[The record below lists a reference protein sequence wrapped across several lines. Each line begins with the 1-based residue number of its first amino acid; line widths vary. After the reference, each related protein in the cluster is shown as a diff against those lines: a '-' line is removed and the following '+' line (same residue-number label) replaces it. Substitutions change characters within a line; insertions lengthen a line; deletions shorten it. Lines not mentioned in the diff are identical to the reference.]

1 MAHLHQIYKS
11 NVHFFLWTKI
21 YASRL
26 LQIID
31 GMRHNR
37 QSISWIDDFD
47 SIKWVKR
54 TAHFERK
61 HRSLF
66 LLLAS
71 GMVLIKNSQ
80 ITVPVF
86 NIQARSSELFNK
98 RGAHCQMSILAGCI
112 CVSPFL
118 PASTCCCSD
127 WGTKSSESRGE
138 RSPMGERMLTFQTL
152 CTCLLQKRER
162 IMPSTCSFQHSVTQA
177 TAAILMLSSSVSGG
191 ETRALSSSKWIFFE
205 SDVIID
211 WI

>member
-1 MAHLHQIYKS
+1 MKVHRWPTFTKFTSQMCIFFCGPKFTHLDYC
-11 NVHFFLWTKI
+11 
-21 YASRL
+21 RL
-26 LQIID
+26 LMLAWD
-31 GMRHNR
+31 R
-37 QSISWIDDFD
+37 QSNSWMDDFD

-112 CVSPFL
+112 CVSLFL

-127 WGTKSSESRGE
+127 WGTKSSESHGE
-138 RSPMGERMLTFQTL
+138 CAPMGERMLTF
-152 CTCLLQKRER
+152 
-162 IMPSTCSFQHSVTQA
+162 
-177 TAAILMLSSSVSGG
+177 
-191 ETRALSSSKWIFFE
+191 
-205 SDVIID
+205 
-211 WI
+211 